1 MKRLWRTIFLLLG
14 LMVLTALFFYVMM
27 RSGPLAPVPVTAAEV
42 EEQAI
47 SPALY
52 GIGVVESGAVFRI
65 GPTSPGRVKDVFV
78 QVGDRVEAGQKIAVM
93 DPVDLDQRTEAQR
106 ASISRLEAV
115 VRAAAARTSETGA
128 KKKYAEAQSKRYD
141 NLLKSGA
148 VSVDSAEAKRQER
161 QVTASAWASS
171 NADLQAARAEL
182 ERARADLDA
191 LLSQKKNLDLV
202 APAPGLVSSRA
213 AEPGTTI
220 VAGQAV
226 AEIID
231 IRDLRISVRFD
242 QAMASGLRAGLPAE
256 IVLRSRNGQV
266 FSGAVLRVEPLA
278 DPVTEE
284 LLAKAVFDA
293 IPEVIPPLGELAEV
307 TVTLPELPASPVVP
321 DAALQRWNGSLGVW
335 IIENGSIAFRPVI
348 TGRRDLEGR
357 VQVREGLKPGERVV
371 AYSVKALTSK
381 SRVKIYDTLEGIR
394 Q

>member
-202 APAPGLVSSRA
+202 APATGLVSSRA

-335 IIENGSIAFRPVI
+335 VIENGSILFRPVK

-371 AYSVKALTSK
+371 AYSVKALTPK

>member
-78 QVGDRVEAGQKIAVM
+78 QVGDLVEAGQKIGVM

-335 IIENGSIAFRPVI
+335 VIENGSILFRPVK

-371 AYSVKALTSK
+371 AYSVKALTPK

>member
-335 IIENGSIAFRPVI
+335 VIENGSILFRPVK

-371 AYSVKALTSK
+371 AYSVKALTPK

>member
-1 MKRLWRTIFLLLG
+1 MKRLWKTIFLLLG
-14 LMVLTALFFYVMM
+14 VFSLTGLFLYVMM

-42 EEQAI
+42 EKRSIA
-47 SPALY
+47 PALY

-78 QVGDRVEAGQKIAVM
+78 QVGDLVEAGQKIGVM
-93 DPVDLDQRTEAQR
+93 DPVDLDQRTAAQR

-115 VRAAAARTSETGA
+115 VRAAGARTSETAA

-182 ERARADLDA
+182 ERVRADLDA

-213 AEPGTTI
+213 AEPGTTV

-226 AEIID
+226 AEVID

-266 FSGAVLRVEPLA
+266 FSGTILRVEPIA

-293 IPEVIPPLGELAEV
+293 IPEVVPPLGELAEV
-307 TVTLPELPASPVVP
+307 TVTLPGLPDLPVVP
-321 DAALQRWNGSLGVW
+321 DAALKRWNGSLGVW
-335 IIENGSIAFRPVI
+335 VIENGSIAFRPVK

-357 VQVREGLKPGERVV
+357 VQIREGLKPGERVV

>member
-27 RSGPLAPVPVTAAEV
+27 RSGPLAPVPVTAAKV

-335 IIENGSIAFRPVI
+335 VIENGSILFRPVK

-371 AYSVKALTSK
+371 AYSVKALTPK

>member
-1 MKRLWRTIFLLLG
+1 MKRLWKTIFLLLG
-14 LMVLTALFFYVMM
+14 VFSLTGLFLYVMM
-27 RSGPLAPVPVTAAEV
+27 RSGPLAPVPVTAVEV
-42 EEQAI
+42 EKRSIA
-47 SPALY
+47 PALY

-78 QVGDRVEAGQKIAVM
+78 QVGDLVEAGQKIGVM
-93 DPVDLDQRTEAQR
+93 DPVDLDQRTAAQR

-115 VRAAAARTSETGA
+115 VRAAGARTSETAA

-141 NLLKSGA
+141 NLLKAGA

-213 AEPGTTI
+213 AEPGTTV

-226 AEIID
+226 AEVID

-266 FSGAVLRVEPLA
+266 FSGTILRVEPIA

-293 IPEVIPPLGELAEV
+293 IPEVVPPLGELAEV
-307 TVTLPELPASPVVP
+307 TVTLPGLPDLPVVP
-321 DAALQRWNGSLGVW
+321 DAALKRWNGSLGVW
-335 IIENGSIAFRPVI
+335 VIENGSIAFRPVK

-357 VQVREGLKPGERVV
+357 VQIREGLKPGERVV

>member
-1 MKRLWRTIFLLLG
+1 MKRVWRTIGLLLG
-14 LMVLTALFFYVMM
+14 LIVLTALFFYVMM
-27 RSGPLAPVPVTAAEV
+27 RSGPLAPVPVTAAAV
-42 EEQAI
+42 EERSI

-65 GPTSPGRVKDVFV
+65 GPTSPGRVKNVFV

-93 DPVDLDQRTEAQR
+93 DPVDLDQRTAAQR

-115 VRAAAARTSETGA
+115 VRAAGARTSETAA

-191 LLSQKKNLDLV
+191 LLSQKKNLDLA
-202 APAPGLVSSRA
+202 APASGLVSSRA
-213 AEPGTTI
+213 AEPGTTV
-220 VAGQAV
+220 VAGQPV
-226 AEIID
+226 AEVID
-231 IRDLRISVRFD
+231 IRDIRISVRFD

-266 FSGAVLRVEPLA
+266 FSGTILRVEPLA

-284 LLAKAVFDA
+284 LLAKAAFDT

-307 TVTLPELPASPVVP
+307 TVTLPGLPVSPVVP

-335 IIENGSIAFRPVI
+335 IIENGSIAFRPVK

-371 AYSVKALTSK
+371 AYSVKALTPK

>member
-1 MKRLWRTIFLLLG
+1 MKRLWKTIFLLLG
-14 LMVLTALFFYVMM
+14 VFSLTGLFLYVMM

-42 EEQAI
+42 EKRSIA
-47 SPALY
+47 PALY

-78 QVGDRVEAGQKIAVM
+78 QVGDLVEAGQKIGVM
-93 DPVDLDQRTEAQR
+93 DPVDLDQRTAAQR

-115 VRAAAARTSETGA
+115 VRAAGARTSETAA

-182 ERARADLDA
+182 ERVRADLDA

-202 APAPGLVSSRA
+202 APASGLVSSRA
-213 AEPGTTI
+213 AEPGTTV

-226 AEIID
+226 AEVID

-266 FSGAVLRVEPLA
+266 FSGTILRVEPIA

-293 IPEVIPPLGELAEV
+293 IPEVVPPLGELAEV
-307 TVTLPELPASPVVP
+307 TVTLPGLPDLPVVP
-321 DAALQRWNGSLGVW
+321 DAALKRWNGSLGVW
-335 IIENGSIAFRPVI
+335 VIENGSIAFRPVK

-357 VQVREGLKPGERVV
+357 VQIREGLKPGERVV

>member
-335 IIENGSIAFRPVI
+335 IIENGSIAFRPVK

-371 AYSVKALTSK
+371 AYSVKALTPK

>member
-1 MKRLWRTIFLLLG
+1 MKRLWKTIFLLLG
-14 LMVLTALFFYVMM
+14 VFSLTGLFLYVMM

-42 EEQAI
+42 EKRSIA
-47 SPALY
+47 PALY

-78 QVGDRVEAGQKIAVM
+78 QVGDLVEAGQKIGVM
-93 DPVDLDQRTEAQR
+93 DPVDLDQRTAAQR

-115 VRAAAARTSETGA
+115 VRAAGARTSETAA

-141 NLLKSGA
+141 NLLKAGA

-213 AEPGTTI
+213 AEPGTTV

-226 AEIID
+226 AEVID

-266 FSGAVLRVEPLA
+266 FSGTILRVEPIA

-293 IPEVIPPLGELAEV
+293 IPEVVPPLGELAEV
-307 TVTLPELPASPVVP
+307 TVTLPGLPDLPVVP
-321 DAALQRWNGSLGVW
+321 DAALKRWNGSLGVW
-335 IIENGSIAFRPVI
+335 VIENGSIAFRPVK

-357 VQVREGLKPGERVV
+357 VQIREGLKPGERVV

>member
-1 MKRLWRTIFLLLG
+1 MKRLWKTIFLLLG
-14 LMVLTALFFYVMM
+14 VFSLTGLFLYVMM

-42 EEQAI
+42 EKRSIA
-47 SPALY
+47 PALY

-78 QVGDRVEAGQKIAVM
+78 QVGDLVEAGQKIGVM
-93 DPVDLDQRTEAQR
+93 DPVDLDQRTAAQR

-115 VRAAAARTSETGA
+115 VRAAGARTSETAA

-141 NLLKSGA
+141 NLLKAGA

-182 ERARADLDA
+182 ERVRADLDA

-213 AEPGTTI
+213 AEPGTTV

-226 AEIID
+226 AEVID

-266 FSGAVLRVEPLA
+266 FSGTILRVEPIA

-293 IPEVIPPLGELAEV
+293 IPEVVPPLGELAEV
-307 TVTLPELPASPVVP
+307 TVTLPGLPDLPVVP
-321 DAALQRWNGSLGVW
+321 DAALKRWNGSLGVW
-335 IIENGSIAFRPVI
+335 VIENGSIAFRPVK

-357 VQVREGLKPGERVV
+357 VQIREGLKPGERVV

>member
-1 MKRLWRTIFLLLG
+1 MKRLWRTIGLLLG
-14 LMVLTALFFYVMM
+14 LIALTALFFYVMM
-27 RSGPLAPVPVTAAEV
+27 RSGPLAPVPVTAAAV
-42 EEQAI
+42 EERSI

-78 QVGDRVEAGQKIAVM
+78 QVGDLVEAGQKIGVM
-93 DPVDLDQRTEAQR
+93 DPVDLDQRTAAQR

-115 VRAAAARTSETGA
+115 VRAAGARTSETAA

-141 NLLKSGA
+141 NLLKAGA

-213 AEPGTTI
+213 AEPGTTV

-226 AEIID
+226 AEVID

-266 FSGAVLRVEPLA
+266 FSGTILRVEPIA

-293 IPEVIPPLGELAEV
+293 IPEVVPPLGELAEV
-307 TVTLPELPASPVVP
+307 TVTLPGLPDLPVVP
-321 DAALQRWNGSLGVW
+321 DAALKRWNGSLGVW
-335 IIENGSIAFRPVI
+335 VIENGSIAFRPVK

-357 VQVREGLKPGERVV
+357 VQIREGLKPGERVV
-371 AYSVKALTSK
+371 AYSVKALTPK

>member
-1 MKRLWRTIFLLLG
+1 G
-14 LMVLTALFFYVMM
+14 
-27 RSGPLAPVPVTAAEV
+27 
-42 EEQAI
+42 
-47 SPALY
+47 
-52 GIGVVESGAVFRI
+52 
-65 GPTSPGRVKDVFV
+65 
-78 QVGDRVEAGQKIAVM
+78 VM
-93 DPVDLDQRTEAQR
+93 DPVDLDQRTAAQR

-115 VRAAAARTSETGA
+115 VRAAGARTSETAA

-141 NLLKSGA
+141 NLLKAGA

-213 AEPGTTI
+213 AEPGTTV

-226 AEIID
+226 AEVID

-266 FSGAVLRVEPLA
+266 FSGTILRVEPIA

-293 IPEVIPPLGELAEV
+293 IPEVVPPLGELAEV
-307 TVTLPELPASPVVP
+307 TVTLPGLPDLPVVP
-321 DAALQRWNGSLGVW
+321 DAALKRWNGSLGVW
-335 IIENGSIAFRPVI
+335 VIENGSIAFRPVK

-357 VQVREGLKPGERVV
+357 VQIREGLKPGERVV